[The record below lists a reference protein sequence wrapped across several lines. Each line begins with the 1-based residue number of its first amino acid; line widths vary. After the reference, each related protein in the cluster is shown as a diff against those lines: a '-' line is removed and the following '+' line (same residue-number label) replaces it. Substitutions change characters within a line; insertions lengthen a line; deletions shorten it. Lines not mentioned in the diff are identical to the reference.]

1 MYIFHYKFS
10 FIRLCS
16 KLFWIWSWRVFRK
29 KGRNTDKW
37 VGKEIWL

>member
-16 KLFWIWSWRVFRK
+16 KLFWIWSWRVFK
-29 KGRNTDKW
+29 K
-37 VGKEIWL
+37 